1 MISLAAKVIELIN
14 SFSRRYNS
22 VVVVY
27 DEPFL
32 PLFWSLPTWTI
43 SSRRRTLHHTFNNFH
58 DLNQFLVHHR
68 LAHNLH
74 MGRQTLAHIR
84 FICKLVSSSRHHTAQ
99 LKHPEKLTRRFI
111 LVSLLHKPP
120 ILLSICLPNP

>member
-1 MISLAAKVIELIN
+1 MARWWWSTTSQFSPFSCLSLHG
-14 SFSRRYNS
+14 RS
-22 VVVVY
+22 VHVVR
-27 DEPFL
+27 
-32 PLFWSLPTWTI
+32 S
-43 SSRRRTLHHTFNNFH
+43 LHHTFNNFH